1 MRIAVLGSTGGTG
14 HQLLTQ
20 ALDRGHTV
28 VAVVRDPSRLKGH
41 WSPHLEV
48 VTGDVH
54 DAAGLTD
61 ALSTV
66 DVVVSGL
73 GAMRKARPGT
83 LTAGAMA
90 VAGGSRVVWLTALGS
105 GVSAASAGLL
115 TRLLLPV
122 VLGRAELADKAR
134 AEQLL
139 LPAGA
144 AVLAAGPLTDGALAS
159 SRRTVALADA
169 PRRLFPA
176 SISRATVAAAML
188 DEAEESRFAGRVA
201 VPLG

>member
-28 VAVVRDPSRLKGH
+28 TALVRDPSRLS
-41 WSPHLEV
+41 SPPSASLEV

-54 DAAGLTD
+54 DPAEVAS
-61 ALSTV
+61 ALSDV

-73 GAMRKARPGT
+73 GAVQKGRPGT
-83 LTAGAMA
+83 LTAGATA
-90 VAGGSRVVWLTALGS
+90 LVGGPRVVWLTAFGS
-105 GVSAASAGLL
+105 GSSGAAAGPL
-115 TRLLLPV
+115 TRLLLPL
-122 VLGRAELADKAR
+122 VLGRAELQDKAR
-134 AEQLL
+134 AEELL

-144 AVLAAGPLTDGALAS
+144 SVFAAGPLTDGALS
-159 SRRTVALADA
+159 GSRRTLSLTRA

-176 SISRATVAAAML
+176 SVSRATVAAAML
-188 DEAEESRFAGRVA
+188 DEAERPRFGGQVA
-201 VPLG
+201 LPLS

>member
-14 HQLLTQ
+14 RQLLTQ

-28 VAVVRDPSRLKGH
+28 VALVRDPSRLA
-41 WSPHLEV
+41 SPPSSSLEV

-54 DAAGLTD
+54 DPSRVAR
-61 ALSTV
+61 ALSDV

-73 GAMRKARPGT
+73 GAVRKGRPGT
-83 LTAGAMA
+83 LTAGATA
-90 VAGGSRVVWLTALGS
+90 LVGGPRVVWLTALGS
-105 GVSAASAGLL
+105 GSSAAAAGPL

-134 AEQLL
+134 AEELL
-139 LPAGA
+139 LPTGA
-144 AVLAAGPLTDGALAS
+144 AVFAAGPLTDGVLS
-159 SRRTVALADA
+159 GDRRTVALAAA

-176 SISRATVAAAML
+176 SVSRATVAAAML
-188 DEAEESRFAGRVA
+188 DEAEQPLFTGQVA